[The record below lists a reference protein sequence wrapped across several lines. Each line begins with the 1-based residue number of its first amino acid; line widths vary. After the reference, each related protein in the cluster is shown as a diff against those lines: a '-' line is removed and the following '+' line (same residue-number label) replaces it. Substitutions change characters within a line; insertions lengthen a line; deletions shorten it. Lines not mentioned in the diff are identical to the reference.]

1 MHYRIGWSA
10 TWRAMPTVHAK
21 VTLTAQCSPQGFQ
34 GSCPP
39 PPPCDKNRSQ
49 PSKRRK
55 APVACARYF
64 AYSSFHLG
72 TKSARIHCRAPLLE
86 ECPQHHGH
94 KGDPGVTLGTCGAIG
109 GKAQVILVWVRAP
122 RRWER
127 LPPTETRSHE
137 GKA

>member
-1 MHYRIGWSA
+1 
-10 TWRAMPTVHAK
+10 MPTVHAM

-39 PPPCDKNRSQ
+39 PPPHGKNRSQ

-72 TKSARIHCRAPLLE
+72 TKRTRIHASIMPRQLRPRKRRGKDMARDDGDRANPE
-86 ECPQHHGH
+86 ECAREDASLAPTPQ
-94 KGDPGVTLGTCGAIG
+94 V
-109 GKAQVILVWVRAP
+109 
-122 RRWER
+122 
-127 LPPTETRSHE
+127 S
-137 GKA
+137 